1 MMDCYQYIPIKINRV
16 RISGGGAQSAFWCQL
31 LSDMTGLPL
40 EVPEGSEFGAKGTA
54 LVAGV
59 VVGLYENIEEAVKKT
74 VRLERQYQ
82 PDMEKTKR
90 ARAFYTLYRRLYEH
104 VWDDWDL
111 LQDILMQRF

>member
-1 MMDCYQYIPIKINRV
+1 MQKV
-16 RISGGGAQSAFWCQL
+16 QL
-31 LSDMTGLPL
+31 LLQG
-40 EVPEGSEFGAKGTA
+40 
-54 LVAGV
+54 VA
-59 VVGLYENIEEAVKKT
+59 VGLYENIEEAVKKT

-104 VWDDWDL
+104 AWDDWDL